1 MNIIKNVIVAQS
13 GGPTVAINS
22 SLLGVFRQARACGA
36 KKVFGACFGV
46 EGLLKN
52 QIVDLNEVF
61 SRCDVNLL
69 MQTPSCF
76 LGSCRKRVLPYD
88 ELRSRGDDS
97 YEKISK
103 VFKKLDISSFFYI
116 GGNDSMET
124 VLNLSSFFK
133 MLGRTDISVI
143 GVPKTIDNDLEG
155 TDHCPGFGSA
165 AKFVATTFLELERDC
180 SVYNMPAVTIVEV
193 MGRDAGWLT
202 ASSALSRLGGMRG
215 PNLIYCCERD
225 FSFDGFLS
233 DVEDELKSSKNGNVL
248 VAVSEGIK
256 LEKPGFSQEISDLQN
271 AYCDEFGHRKN
282 AGIARRLEVAVFK
295 SLGCKVRSVELSLL
309 QRSAAHSASAA
320 DLFEAFAVG
329 QKAVQLAKEG
339 KSGVMVAI
347 RRLQNEPYTVDYCC
361 VPVENV
367 AGRVKKMPAAMMAE
381 GSKADVS
388 NELVAYLK
396 PLIAGK
402 PDIKT
407 KDGLPIYISLNDQKN
422 NFSI

>member
-1 MNIIKNVIVAQS
+1 MNIIKNVVVAQS

-22 SLLGVFRQARACGA
+22 SLLGVFRQAKACGA
-36 KKVFGACFGV
+36 KKVFGACFGI
-46 EGLLKN
+46 EGFLKN
-52 QIVDLNEVF
+52 QIVDLDEVF

-76 LGSCRKRVLPYD
+76 LGSCRKRIPPYD
-88 ELRSRGDDS
+88 ELKNSGNDS
-97 YEKISK
+97 YEKIFN

-180 SVYNMPAVTIVEV
+180 SVYDLPAVTIVEV

-202 ASSALSRLGGMRG
+202 ASSALSRLGGMKG
-215 PNLIYCCERD
+215 PNLIYCCERE
-225 FSFDGFLS
+225 FSFDGFLC
-233 DVEDELKSSKNGNVL
+233 DVENELKNSKNGNVL
-248 VAVSEGIK
+248 IAVSEGIK
-256 LEKPGFSQEISDLQN
+256 FEKLSSHQDISDLQN

-282 AGIARRLEVAVFK
+282 AGIARCLEVAVSK

-309 QRSAAHSASAA
+309 QRSAAHLASAV

-329 QKAVQLAKEG
+329 QKAVKLAQEG
-339 KSGVMVAI
+339 KGGVMVAI
-347 RRLQNEPYTVDYCC
+347 KRLQNEPYSVDYCE
-361 VPVENV
+361 VSVENV
-367 AGRVKKMPAAMMAE
+367 AGRVKKMPASMIAS

-388 NELVAYLK
+388 KELITYLK

-407 KDGLPIYISLNDQKN
+407 KDGLPIYIGLNDQSKH
-422 NFSI
+422 FF